1 MDQGSSPSEL
11 RDRAVSSEPCSTR
24 PNPFDDG
31 DLARKRRRTSLS
43 GSRSASVDTLH
54 SRDDTAA
61 ASDNNIMKVDT
72 PEPLPPSTPARS
84 EPPTEPVSSKVT
96 INLRNADNLEA
107 TPPSPSSPTPSRFQK
122 DDIKASVE
130 ESEINMV
137 QASPVEDTFSS
148 ASELDSLDEPA
159 MSLEDEIPIY
169 DADPSITVLLNERAA
184 QLSATVFDFPY
195 HTEGETYYDTVTRL
209 GEYFRQQP
217 SHVDEALDFLQ
228 VWLSRYLSYA
238 TIELYPTVIG
248 GYQENRQFWQSLPDL
263 FYTVAH
269 RHGSSKATQTREIM
283 NKLFIE
289 LGRLTGFLLTVDCRT
304 LAEVANKESSDVD
317 LISPGFLR
325 LFGTITIKDEG
336 QFANGYPFANIPG
349 PSESLDALQANNDG
363 LLAQLNHFTEL
374 LAGNM
379 LRFPKKVMDSLVGVS
394 WLMDS
399 LIRDS
404 YRKQLYP
411 EPGPPL
417 VLDRSRNNM
426 AAGLGF
432 FTTVSHVIDVVI
444 DKSINNLTSETAT
457 SLITALASI
466 LKYSLH
472 SNTTRAIQF
481 VQDHHLGHPDLPDRF
496 THEAIP
502 LEWRICVYC
511 KLVRSRQM
519 QLRVTAA
526 GQLCE
531 DLVLQW
537 RTYIERQ
544 EAGDDNS
551 YLTYLKHLSG
561 YLVSTGIV
569 DYLLGPTC
577 HPEITQASFNI
588 VGFLAV
594 TKTYTPAQTELLWQT
609 LTSTQDPR
617 ISDAIVRMMSKVV
630 GLLDSESLCYMCEKF
645 YNLPIESFSPCMRD
659 LFDQVTKQMQEK
671 MLPYHLV
678 PPAPYKICLR
688 LLQESSIYRPQ
699 GSTIYPEIHQFALS
713 KFSNLLQAGPD
724 PVGRQLIWM
733 GCVKDIAA
741 KSETTSGSL
750 QVLSTLLGNAGPS
763 LQMLIA
769 EHDLTRLLVDELES
783 TIAKAKAAGIATVF
797 SNPIGLARRRI
808 ITNVIMSHGSTINS
822 ELGRRLWDLLVGDG
836 AACQDDRKAAWDDL
850 NMALKRTRLDNP
862 FLSACLREYLPG
874 LPPTCYCAGAL
885 AFVREAVIP
894 LANDVNCIVLDDES
908 SLRSAGIE
916 LLWQMI
922 LTAPSHTIEENA
934 ISTLVDDI
942 YVDSKS
948 ITSYPLHRAR
958 RVHFALVQRCLQQ
971 LKCAAQKLKSFD
983 GEISSGDAQIA
994 AIETIDDERQG
1005 YELQFTRSLQV
1016 LVALLKA
1023 LQTKPHFAAPD
1034 LRSLMLQGPSSVDG
1048 DLAELKYQSFDG
1060 DDQTEI
1066 KPLNIGLK
1074 NTATSLL
1081 ASLREATGFDNYRLY
1096 YRGQPLA
1103 PSESDICKSI
1113 EELGIRSGLIL
1124 VKKESGMATSPRR
1137 IKPGASPLDIEILS
1151 HFKDLWEYLSMEEK
1165 LAREIY
1171 QFLVS
1176 LPADDSIL
1184 TAFEDPG
1191 TSYRDIFPY
1200 GQPFKSL
1207 YALHALREYLNTR
1220 RLKSNVMQVSSQDSE
1235 VQVKTSNDQQDAL
1248 TRAVSLIVG
1257 AICDPEVVER
1267 GSSETLALKL
1277 SLELVDNF
1285 IQLVKGMYFIDPS
1298 RGMCSPNGETGHV
1311 DAVVQLLNVNLQ
1323 KRLSAILESAA
1334 AAQTN
1339 QYSIETINRCFESLL
1354 ECCAKS
1360 SVFWDGF
1367 REQTGIQRV
1376 IQRLLLDD
1384 PRQIVRQN
1392 IAKIVFRSLYDHGP
1406 GAARALDFAE
1416 LLWPAVFQLVP
1427 QAAAEPSK
1435 CAEMFA
1441 LSFQLLRKLIDEGSS
1456 AVDLSNCLGLCGQL
1470 LLSHT
1475 PMEDIAHPDR
1485 DAVAH
1490 GLITILSI
1498 VITEMLNRK
1507 ESIQIPPNFVSQLFS
1522 RHLFPPEDENGP
1534 LVPQVILH
1542 TSSRSMLYDIIFALV
1557 KEHPFLSTGLLNDLN
1572 VLTSHRAPDDGSEG
1586 YKYELPQSFERSSAI
1601 RSPCGY
1607 SGLRNLSNTC
1617 YLNSLFTQ
1625 LFMNVGFRRF
1635 MLERPLRNLHARPL
1649 LLETQILF
1657 AFLQDSRRR
1666 FVEPQSCV
1674 GQIMT
1679 YDETPIDIHNQ
1690 MDVDEFYSLLFD
1702 RWEDQLPSASE
1713 KKKLRSIYG
1722 GELVQQVK
1730 SKECEHISERIE
1742 PFSAIQCDIKGKA
1755 GLEESLQAY
1764 VDGEIMEGD
1773 NKYKC
1778 SDCDRHVDAV
1788 KRACLKD
1795 IPDNLIFHLKR
1806 FDFNLRTLTRSK
1818 INDYFPFPTTIDMQP
1833 YTVEHLS
1840 NSSGDPSYKPEPDM
1854 FELVG
1859 VLVHSGTAES
1869 GHYYSYIR
1877 ERPSTSNV
1885 PSWVEFNDEVVA
1897 SWDHQQMENACFGGP
1912 DYRPQFET
1920 GTTYEKVY
1928 SAYMLFYQRSS
1939 SLQQEQKLLEASG
1952 QAGPLRANLHDDLE
1966 SQVKEDNWSI
1976 VQRHCLY
1983 DPTHMP
1989 FVYKVLANTWGAKCS
2004 VDHRLE
2010 NLAMRTALGHLDQV
2024 ASRTKELPD
2033 FDQLKTLII
2042 KVCQRCPLC
2051 CIAFFE
2057 YFNRHKDA
2065 LRMLLQKNSDPG
2077 VRQDIGRI
2085 LIFVLSVIKSAYPD
2099 DYGPFDDDDRMMP
2112 NIIHRNGSIMSLTLD
2127 IFQSLWE
2134 GFHSRINSWPEC
2146 FGAMLEFAHKGRNE
2160 ALMFLDRDFLQRL
2173 LMVIAVDQIFDLSPQ
2188 YARLLNTLSRRAA
2201 ARPPN
2206 YEQVIGLI
2214 DELLAVIDPILGH
2227 GHFVESP
2234 GGRLSLALQGEP
2246 VPFTTQEV
2254 NILHRD
2260 WAKGQAN
2267 VFVEKLIGHNQ
2278 NPESTDAIIKR
2289 LMGFSPIMDTKV
2301 YITLRGGITGDLS
2314 SHPVSPFLRVA
2325 VTYCSY
2331 SVNRDN
2337 VHRLIHYVS
2346 TQCRRLQN
2354 NEGRAFFEFQRDI
2367 YDGVRSTGETQE
2379 EIQLHSLENLPKWVP
2394 GLLGRSDRTVID
2406 DLDNFLVDKLFK
2418 YGPSPAFGE
2427 SNGDLERSQVVN
2439 LTARRLAVA
2448 CLEYLRDTYVS
2459 RGTQAARYT
2468 VVPLDR
2474 VIKRCD
2480 DYYNL
2485 VEEMDDGLE
2494 IQYSELKRGKK
2505 PYNDECLVSRLRTN
2519 LVAVVQEPM
2528 ANLTVEELED
2538 EGSEWGEEQ
2547 SVGSSEQMD
2556 SLTDLSMQID
2566 RELV

>member
-31 DLARKRRRTSLS
+31 DSARKRRRTSLS

-61 ASDNNIMKVDT
+61 VSDSNIMKVDT
-72 PEPLPPSTPARS
+72 PEPPPPSTPAHS
-84 EPPTEPVSSKVT
+84 EPPNEPVSSKVT
-96 INLRNADNLEA
+96 INLRNADSLEA
-107 TPPSPSSPTPSRFQK
+107 TPPSPSSPTPSRFQR
-122 DDIKASVE
+122 DHIKTSVE
-130 ESEINMV
+130 ESEINMI
-137 QASPVEDTFSS
+137 QASPAEDALSS
-148 ASELDSLDEPA
+148 ASELDSPDIPT
-159 MSLEDEIPIY
+159 MSIEDDLAIY
-169 DADPSITVLLNERAA
+169 GADPSTTLLVDGMAA
-184 QLSATVFDFPY
+184 QLTATMLDFPY
-195 HTEGETYYDTVTRL
+195 HTDGETYYDTVIRL
-209 GEYFRQQP
+209 AEYFRQQP
-217 SHVDEALDFLQ
+217 SHVDEALNLLQ
-228 VWLSRYLSYA
+228 DWLNRYSSYA
-238 TIELYPTVIG
+238 SIELYPMVMEA
-248 GYQENRQFWQSLPDL
+248 YQENRQFWQGLPDL
-263 FYTVAH
+263 FYTIAH
-269 RHGSSKATQTREIM
+269 RHGSSKANQTREII
-283 NKLFIE
+283 NQLFIQ
-289 LGRLTGFLLTVDCRT
+289 LGRLTGFLLAVDCRT
-304 LAEVANKESSDVD
+304 LADVANKEDSDLD
-317 LISPGFLR
+317 LVSPGFLR
-325 LFGTITIKDEG
+325 LFGTLTLKDEG
-336 QFANGYPFANIPG
+336 QFANGYAFANIPG
-349 PSESLDALQANNDG
+349 PSESLDALQASNDG
-363 LLAQLNHFTEL
+363 LLAQLSHFTES

-379 LRFPKKVMDSLVGVS
+379 LRFPKKVMDSFVGVS

-404 YRKQLYP
+404 YKKQLYP
-411 EPGPPL
+411 ETCPPV
-417 VLDRSRNNM
+417 VLDRSRKNM
-426 AAGLGF
+426 AAGISF
-432 FTTVSHVIDVVI
+432 FSTVSHVIDVVV
-444 DKSINNLTSETAT
+444 DRSINNLTSDTIT
-457 SLITALASI
+457 SLTVALASI
-466 LKYSLH
+466 LKFSLYSSSAKATQL
-472 SNTTRAIQF
+472 I
-481 VQDHHLGHPDLPDRF
+481 QDHHVAHPELPDRF
-496 THEAIP
+496 TQDAIP
-502 LEWRICVYC
+502 LEWRIRVFCR
-511 KLVRSRQM
+511 LVRSRQM

-526 GQLCE
+526 THLCE

-537 RTYIERQ
+537 RTYIDRQ

-551 YLTYLKHLSG
+551 YLPYLRHLSE
-561 YLVSTGIV
+561 YLVGTAIV

-594 TKTYTPAQTELLWQT
+594 TKTYTPAQTDLLWQT

-630 GLLDSESLCYMCEKF
+630 GLLDSESLSYMCEKF
-645 YNLPIESFSPCMRD
+645 YDLPIESFSSCMRD

-671 MLPYHLV
+671 LLPYHLV
-678 PPAPYKICLR
+678 PLAPYKICLR
-688 LLQESSIYRPQ
+688 LLQESSIYKPQ
-699 GSTIYPEIHQFALS
+699 GSAVYPEIHQFALS
-713 KFSNLLQAGPD
+713 KFSNLLHAGPD
-724 PVGRQLIWM
+724 PVGRQSIWM
-733 GCVKDIAA
+733 GCVQDIAA

-750 QVLSTLLGNAGPS
+750 QVLSTLLGNAPS

-769 EHDLTRLLVDELES
+769 EHDLARLLVDELES
-783 TIAKAKAAGIATVF
+783 TIAKAKAAGVATVF
-797 SNPIGLARRRI
+797 ANPIGLARRRI
-808 ITNVIMSHGSTINS
+808 ITNVIMGHGSTIDS

-862 FLSACLREYLPG
+862 FLSACLRDYLPG
-874 LPPTCYCAGAL
+874 LPSTCYCAGSL
-885 AFVREAVIP
+885 AFVREAIIP
-894 LANDVNCIVLDDES
+894 LANDVNSIVLDDDS

-922 LTAPSHTIEENA
+922 LTAPSHTIEEDA

-971 LKCAAQKLKSFD
+971 LKDAAQRLKSFG
-983 GEISSGDAQIA
+983 GEISGEDGEFTTV
-994 AIETIDDERQG
+994 ETTDDQRQK

-1016 LVALLKA
+1016 LVALLKS
-1023 LQTKPHFAAPD
+1023 LQTKPHFTAPD
-1034 LRSLMLQGPSSVDG
+1034 LRSLMLQAPSSVDG

-1060 DDQTEI
+1060 DDQSEI
-1066 KPLNIGLK
+1066 KSLNIGLK
-1074 NTATSLL
+1074 NTASSLL

-1096 YRGQPLA
+1096 FRGQTLA

-1124 VKKESGMATSPRR
+1124 VKKESGIATSPRR

-1184 TAFEDPG
+1184 TAFEDPE
-1191 TSYRDIFPY
+1191 TSYRDVFPF

-1220 RLKSNVMQVSSQDSE
+1220 RLKSNVMQVSSPDSE
-1235 VQVKTSNDQQDAL
+1235 IQVKTTNDQQDAL
-1248 TRAVSLIVG
+1248 TRAVSLIVA

-1267 GSSETLALKL
+1267 GSSEALALKL

-1285 IQLVKGMYFIDPS
+1285 LQLVK
-1298 RGMCSPNGETGHV
+1298 ETGHV
-1311 DAVVQLLNVNLQ
+1311 EAVAQLLNLDLQ
-1323 KRLSAILESAA
+1323 SRLSAMLASAA
-1334 AAQTN
+1334 SAQTN
-1339 QYSIETINRCFESLL
+1339 QVSIELINRCFESLL

-1360 SVFWDGF
+1360 TVFWDGF
-1367 REQTGIQRV
+1367 RDQTEVQRV
-1376 IQRLLLDD
+1376 AQRLLLDD

-1392 IAKIVFRSLYDHGP
+1392 IAKKIIMKSLYDHGP
-1406 GAARALDFAE
+1406 SVAQALDFAE
-1416 LLWPAVFQLVP
+1416 FFWPVVFQLVP
-1427 QAAAEPSK
+1427 QAVTEPIK
-1435 CAEMFA
+1435 CVETFT

-1456 AVDLSNCLGLCGQL
+1456 VVDLPNCFKLCGKL

-1475 PMEDIAHPDR
+1475 TTEDIALPEK

-1498 VITEMLNRK
+1498 VITETLNRK
-1507 ESIQIPPNFVSQLFS
+1507 EAIQIPPNFVSRLFS
-1522 RHLFPPEDENGP
+1522 QHLFAPEDENGP

-1542 TSSRSMLYDIIFALV
+1542 TPSRSMLYDIIFAVV
-1557 KEHPFLSTGLLNDLN
+1557 KEHTFLSAGLLNDLN
-1572 VLTSHRAPDDGSEG
+1572 ILTSHRVLDDGSEG
-1586 YKYELPQSFERSSAI
+1586 YKYELLQAFERSSAV
-1601 RSPCGY
+1601 RSSCGY

-1635 MLERPLRNLHARPL
+1635 MLERRIRNPHTHQLLH
-1649 LLETQILF
+1649 ETQILF

-1666 FVEPQSCV
+1666 YVEPQGCV

-1679 YDETPIDIHNQ
+1679 YDEAPIDIHNQ

-1702 RWEDQLPSASE
+1702 RWEAQLSSE
-1713 KKKLRSIYG
+1713 SERKKLRSIYG

-1840 NSSGDPSYKPEPDM
+1840 NPSSDPSYKPEPDM

-1877 ERPSTSNV
+1877 ERPSTSSM
-1885 PSWVEFNDEVVA
+1885 PSWVEFNDEVVT
-1897 SWDHQQMENACFGGP
+1897 SWDHQQMENACFGGS
-1912 DYRPQFET
+1912 DFRPQFDN
-1920 GTTYEKVY
+1920 GASYEKVY

-1939 SLQQEQKLLEASG
+1939 SLQQEQELLKASG
-1952 QAGPLRANLHDDLE
+1952 QTGPLRAHLHDALE

-1989 FVYKVLANTWGAKCS
+1989 FVYRVLANTWGAKCS
-2004 VDHRLE
+2004 ADHKLE
-2010 NLAMRTALGHLDQV
+2010 NLAMRTALGHLDQI
-2024 ASRTKELPD
+2024 ASRAKDLPD
-2033 FDQLKTLII
+2033 YDQLKSLLI
-2042 KVCQRCPLC
+2042 KVCYRCSVC

-2057 YFNRHKDA
+2057 YFSRHKDA
-2065 LRMLLQKNSDPG
+2065 LRMLLQKNADPG
-2077 VRQDIGRI
+2077 VRQDTGRI
-2085 LIFVLSVIKSAYPD
+2085 LIFVLSVIKSAYPH
-2099 DYGPFDDDDRMMP
+2099 DYMPSFDEGDNDDDGMMS
-2112 NIIHRNGSIMSLTLD
+2112 NTGGRGASIMSLTLD
-2127 IFQSLWE
+2127 MFQNLWDA
-2134 GFHSRINSWPEC
+2134 FHTRINSWPEC
-2146 FGAMLEFAHKGRNE
+2146 FGLMLDFARQGRNE
-2160 ALMFLDRDFLQRL
+2160 VLMLLDRDFLQKL
-2173 LMVIAVDQIFDLSPQ
+2173 LMAIAMDQIFDLSPQ
-2188 YARLLNTLSRRAA
+2188 YARLLHAMSRRA

-2206 YEQVIGLI
+2206 YEHIIGLV
-2214 DELLAVIDPILGH
+2214 DELLAVIDPILDH
-2227 GHFVESP
+2227 EHFLEHP
-2234 GGRLSLALQGEP
+2234 GGRMFLAMQGEA
-2246 VPFTTQEV
+2246 VPFTAQEV
-2254 NILHRD
+2254 SILHRD

-2267 VFVEKLIGHNQ
+2267 VFVEKLISLNQ
-2278 NPESTDAIIKR
+2278 NLDATDDIIKR
-2289 LMGFSPIMDTKV
+2289 LMGFSPIMDNKV
-2301 YITLRGGITGDLS
+2301 YVTLRVGITGDLS
-2314 SHPVSPFLRVA
+2314 SHAVSPFLRVA
-2325 VTYCSY
+2325 VTYCRHSA
-2331 SVNRDN
+2331 NRDN

-2346 TQCRRLQN
+2346 NQCRHLQN
-2354 NEGRAFFEFQRDI
+2354 AEGRTFFDFQRDI
-2367 YDGVRSTGETQE
+2367 YEGSRNTGEGYE
-2379 EIQLHSLENLPKWVP
+2379 EIELHSLENLPKWVP
-2394 GLLGRSDRTVID
+2394 GLLGYIDRTVSD
-2406 DLDNFLVDKLFK
+2406 DVDNFLVEKLFR
-2418 YGPSPAFGE
+2418 YGPSPDFGD
-2427 SNGDLERSQVVN
+2427 SSFGLERSQAVN
-2439 LTARRLAVA
+2439 STARRLAVS
-2448 CLEYLRDTYVS
+2448 CLEYLRDTYVN

-2468 VVPLDR
+2468 VVPLER

-2480 DYYNL
+2480 AYYKL
-2485 VEEMDDGLE
+2485 DEEMDDGLDA
-2494 IQYSELKRGKK
+2494 QYAELKQ
-2505 PYNDECLVSRLRTN
+2505 
-2519 LVAVVQEPM
+2519 VVQEPM
-2528 ANLTVEELED
+2528 AKLTVEELD
-2538 EGSEWGEEQ
+2538 DDASEWGEQ

>member
-61 ASDNNIMKVDT
+61 ASDTNIMKVDT

-96 INLRNADNLEA
+96 INLRNADSHEA

-130 ESEINMV
+130 ESEVNMI
-137 QASPVEDTFSS
+137 QASPVEDASSS
-148 ASELDSLDEPA
+148 ASDLDSPDEPA
-159 MSLEDEIPIY
+159 MSIEDELSIY
-169 DADPSITVLLNERAA
+169 DVDPNNMTLLSGERAA
-184 QLSATVFDFPY
+184 QFTATMLEFPY
-195 HTEGETYYDTVTRL
+195 HTDGETYYDTVIRL
-209 GEYFRQQP
+209 VEYFRQQP
-217 SHVDEALDFLQ
+217 SHVDEALDLLQ
-228 VWLSRYLSYA
+228 SWLNRYLSYA
-238 TIELYPTVIG
+238 TIELYPMVLEA
-248 GYQENRQFWQSLPDL
+248 YQENRQFWQSLPDL

-269 RHGSSKATQTREIM
+269 RQGSAKSNQTLDII
-283 NKLFIE
+283 NKLFID
-289 LGRLTGFLLTVDCRT
+289 LGRLTGFLLAVDCRT
-304 LAEVANKESSDVD
+304 LADVANKENSDID
-317 LISPGFLR
+317 LVSPGFLR
-325 LFGTITIKDEG
+325 LFGTITSKDES

-363 LLAQLNHFTEL
+363 LLAQLSHFTES

-394 WLMDS
+394 WLMDG

-404 YRKQLYP
+404 YKKQLYP

-417 VLDRSRNNM
+417 VLDRSRKNM

-444 DKSINNLTSETAT
+444 DKSINNLGSETAT
-457 SLITALASI
+457 SLITTLANI

-472 SNTTRAIQF
+472 SNSARAIQL
-481 VQDHHLGHPDLPDRF
+481 VQDHHLGHPELPDRF
-496 THEAIP
+496 THDAIP
-502 LEWRICVYC
+502 LEWRIRVCC

-526 GQLCE
+526 AHLCE

-537 RTYIERQ
+537 RAYIERQ
-544 EAGDDNS
+544 EAGDDNT
-551 YLTYLKHLSG
+551 YLTYLRYLSS

-630 GLLDSESLCYMCEKF
+630 SLLDSESLCYMCEKF

-671 MLPYHLV
+671 LLPYHLV

-699 GSTIYPEIHQFALS
+699 GSALYPEIHQFALS
-713 KFSNLLQAGPD
+713 KFSNLLHAGPD

-750 QVLSTLLGNAGPS
+750 QVLSTLLGNAPS

-783 TIAKAKAAGIATVF
+783 TIAKAKAAGVTTVF

-808 ITNVIMSHGSTINS
+808 ITNVIMGHGSTINS

-850 NMALKRTRLDNP
+850 NMALKRTRLENP

-874 LPPTCYCAGAL
+874 LPPTCYCAGSL

-934 ISTLVDDI
+934 ISTLVDDV

-971 LKCAAQKLKSFD
+971 LKSAAQKLKSFG
-983 GEISSGDAQIA
+983 GEIPSGDSQFA
-994 AIETIDDERQG
+994 AAEATDDQRQE

-1023 LQTKPHFAAPD
+1023 LQTKPHFTAPD

-1066 KPLNIGLK
+1066 KSLNIGLK
-1074 NTATSLL
+1074 NTAASLL

-1103 PSESDICKSI
+1103 PSESDICKSV

-1137 IKPGASPLDIEILS
+1137 IKPGASPLDIEILG
-1151 HFKDLWEYLSMEEK
+1151 HFEDLWEYLSMEEK

-1184 TAFEDPG
+1184 TAFENPE

-1220 RLKSNVMQVSSQDSE
+1220 RLRSNVMQISSQDSE
-1235 VQVKTSNDQQDAL
+1235 VQVKTTNDQQDAL

-1267 GSSETLALKL
+1267 GSSEALALNL

-1285 IQLVKGMYFIDPS
+1285 IQLVK
-1298 RGMCSPNGETGHV
+1298 ETGHV
-1311 DAVVQLLNVNLQ
+1311 EAVVQLLNVDLQ

-1339 QYSIETINRCFESLL
+1339 QVSIEVINRCFESLL

-1360 SVFWDGF
+1360 DIFWDGF
-1367 REQTGIQRV
+1367 RDQTGVQRV
-1376 IQRLLLDD
+1376 VQRLLLDD
-1384 PRQIVRQN
+1384 PRQIVRQS
-1392 IAKIVFRSLYDHGP
+1392 IAKIIFRSLYDHGP

-1416 LLWPAVFQLVP
+1416 LFWPAVFQLVP

-1435 CAEMFA
+1435 CAEIFA
-1441 LSFQLLRKLIDEGSS
+1441 LSFQLLRKLIDEGSNV
-1456 AVDLSNCLGLCGQL
+1456 VDLSNCLGLCGQL
-1470 LLSHT
+1470 LLSHKPT
-1475 PMEDIAHPDR
+1475 EDIAHPDR

-1498 VITEMLNRK
+1498 VITETLNRK
-1507 ESIQIPPNFVSQLFS
+1507 EPLQVPPSFVLRMFCGY
-1522 RHLFPPEDENGP
+1522 LFPPEDESGP

-1542 TSSRSMLYDIIFALV
+1542 TSSRSMLYDIIFAIV
-1557 KEHPFLSTGLLNDLN
+1557 KEHPVKSIGLLNELN
-1572 VLTSHRAPDDGSEG
+1572 ALTSHRELDDDGTGG

-1601 RSPCGY
+1601 RSSCGY

-1635 MLERPLRNLHARPL
+1635 MLERRPRNLHTHQL
-1649 LLETQILF
+1649 LHETQILF

-1679 YDETPIDIHNQ
+1679 YDEAPIDIHNQ

-1742 PFSAIQCDIKGKA
+1742 PFSAIQCDIKGKS

-1818 INDYFPFPTTIDMQP
+1818 INDYFPFPATIDMQP

-1840 NSSGDPSYKPEPDM
+1840 NPSSDPSRKPEPDM

-1859 VLVHSGTAES
+1859 ILVHSGTAES

-1877 ERPSTSNV
+1877 ERPSTSSV
-1885 PSWVEFNDEVVA
+1885 PSWVEFNDEVVT
-1897 SWDHQQMENACFGGP
+1897 SWDHLQMESACFGGP

-1952 QAGPLRANLHDDLE
+1952 QAGPLRANLHAALE
-1966 SQVKEDNWSI
+1966 CQVKEDNWSI

-2004 VDHRLE
+2004 ADHKLE

-2024 ASRTKELPD
+2024 ASRTKDLPD
-2033 FDQLKTLII
+2033 FDQLKTLLV
-2042 KVCQRCPLC
+2042 KVCQRCAVC
-2051 CIAFFE
+2051 CIAFFD

-2077 VRQDIGRI
+2077 VRQDVGRI
-2085 LIFVLSVIKSAYPD
+2085 LIFTLSVIKSAYPE
-2099 DYGPFDDDDRMMP
+2099 DYGPFDEDYRIIP
-2112 NIIHRNGSIMSLTLD
+2112 NGMRRNPSIMSLALD
-2127 IFQSLWE
+2127 MFQNLWDA
-2134 GFHSRINSWPEC
+2134 FHTRINSWPEC
-2146 FGAMLEFAHKGRNE
+2146 FGAMLEFAHKGRDE

-2173 LMVIAVDQIFDLSPQ
+2173 LMVIAVDQVFDLPTQ
-2188 YARLLNTLSRRAA
+2188 YARLLSTLSRRTA

-2206 YEQVIGLI
+2206 YEHIIGLI

-2227 GHFVESP
+2227 GHFRESP
-2234 GGRLSLALQGEP
+2234 VGRLSLALQGEP

-2254 NILHRD
+2254 SILHRD
-2260 WAKGQAN
+2260 WGRGQAN
-2267 VFVEKLIGHNQ
+2267 IFVEKLIGHNQ

-2289 LMGFSPIMDTKV
+2289 LMAFSPVMDNKV
-2301 YITLRGGITGDLS
+2301 YLTLRAGITGDLS

-2325 VTYCSY
+2325 VMYCSY
-2331 SVNRDN
+2331 SVNHDS
-2337 VHRLIHYVS
+2337 VHRLMQYVNN
-2346 TQCRRLQN
+2346 QCKHLQN
-2354 NEGRAFFEFQRDI
+2354 NESRSFFEFQRDI
-2367 YDGVRSTGETQE
+2367 YEGLRSTGETRE

-2394 GLLGRSDRTVID
+2394 GLLGCADRAVID
-2406 DLDNFLVDKLFK
+2406 DVDNFLVEKLFK

-2427 SNGDLERSQVVN
+2427 SNGGLERSLVVN
-2439 LTARRLAVA
+2439 STARRLAIA
-2448 CLEYLRDTYVS
+2448 CLEYLRDTYVN
-2459 RGTQAARYT
+2459 RAAQAIRYT

-2474 VIKRCD
+2474 VIKRCE
-2480 DYYNL
+2480 DYYKL
-2485 VEEMDDGLE
+2485 DGEMDDGLE
-2494 IQYSELKRGKK
+2494 AQYSDLKR
-2505 PYNDECLVSRLRTN
+2505 
-2519 LVAVVQEPM
+2519 VVQEPM
-2528 ANLTVEELED
+2528 AKLTVEELED
-2538 EGSEWGEEQ
+2538 EGSGMW
-2547 SVGSSEQMD
+2547 SDSTTATMD
-2556 SLTDLSMQID
+2556 YD
-2566 RELV
+2566 